1 MLNKSEQEKRNEL
14 MLRKPYVAKKLAK
27 INEMEENGEISPII
41 RLEKSYLCNFQCSH
55 CSAEYY
61 MDRHTDKVLKVQDKR
76 EKIDINDIRNLSKQA
91 DDLGLA
97 RFVITGGEPLVMKDF
112 DAVVEAIDP

>member
-1 MLNKSEQEKRNEL
+1 MLNKSQQEKRNEL

-27 INEMEENGEISPII
+27 ISEMEENGEISPII

-61 MDRHTDKVLKVQDKR
+61 MDRHTDKVLKFKTKER
-76 EKIDINDIRNLSKQA
+76 K
-91 DDLGLA
+91 
-97 RFVITGGEPLVMKDF
+97 
-112 DAVVEAIDP
+112 